1 MGRAGGEWGS
11 PVRGDE
17 GCAPGPGAWGSA
29 GGGSPFASPSHSL
42 SHSGVRRG
50 SGAGGGERTPLRD
63 PVLTA
68 KKREHDRVSAVLFKP
83 HSLSVLV
90 AVVGLLALRADVF
103 WTRRG
108 GGERDPL
115 DGARDGVLGCVTV
128 LLGYFCSQ
136 APDGMLVRPHPA
148 VWRGVLGLSVAYLCV
163 LSFLLVQD
171 AAQARDYLRVFDANL
186 GAPLEERSYGEACAV
201 WDPSAG
207 AAALGLPPW
216 HNVQAAVLDRFLLAH
231 FFGWFAK
238 ALIVRERGI
247 LWVLSVGFELVER
260 AMTHVLPN
268 FAECWWDSVILDV
281 LVCNLAGME
290 LGLAVCR
297 WADVKLFDWYN
308 WRTVSSYPT
317 LRGKARR
324 TLSQFAPFSWDT
336 YAWEPLS
343 SPGRFL
349 QVLFFVLV
357 VLTVEVNAFLLKTVL
372 WVPPESHLNIVRL
385 ALWALISVPATQEY
399 YVFIAEPSA
408 DGLNKLGAQAWISCA
423 IVLTEVC
430 MHVKFAA
437 GMFPDFWSPPPHV
450 TYAGALLFLALV
462 LWFLA
467 LFIVRPAPKRLSP
480 RDHEALRGDGR
491 PAHDADGSP
500 VRPKRL

>member
-1 MGRAGGEWGS
+1 MTREERPFIVVAWVAWREMREGGQEAWATSPPSAMNSPGS
-11 PVRGDE
+11 
-17 GCAPGPGAWGSA
+17 
-29 GGGSPFASPSHSL
+29 
-42 SHSGVRRG
+42 VRRG
-50 SGAGGGERTPLRD
+50 SGAGGVERTPLRD
-63 PVLTA
+63 PMLTA
-68 KKREHDRVSAVLFKP
+68 KKREHDRVSAVLFRP
-83 HSLSVLV
+83 HSLSVLLF
-90 AVVGLLALRADVF
+90 VVGLLALRADVF
-103 WTRRG
+103 GTRG
-108 GGERDPL
+108 GPSGGVADPL
-115 DGARDGVLGCVTV
+115 KGTRDGVLGMCTV

-171 AAQARDYLRVFDANL
+171 ADQARDYLRVFDANL
-186 GAPLEERSYGEACAV
+186 GGPLEERSYGEDCAV
-201 WDPSAG
+201 WDTSAPPG
-207 AAALGLPPW
+207 EPPW
-216 HNVQAAVLDRFLLAH
+216 HNVRDAVLDRFLLAH

-247 LWVLSVGFELVER
+247 LWVLSIGFELVER
-260 AMTHVLPN
+260 SMTHVLPN
-268 FAECWWDSVILDV
+268 FSECWWDSAVLDV
-281 LVCNLAGME
+281 LGCNLAGME

-324 TLSQFAPFSWDT
+324 TLSQFSPFSWDT

-343 SPGRFL
+343 TPGRFL
-349 QVLFFVLV
+349 QVLFYILV

-399 YVFIAEPSA
+399 YVFIAEPHE
-408 DGLNKLGAQAWISCA
+408 DGLNKLGAQAWISFA

-437 GMFPDFWSPPPHV
+437 GMFPDFWNPPPHV
-450 TYAGALLFLALV
+450 RYAAAGLGLSLV
-462 LWFLA
+462 LWFLS
-467 LFIVRPAPKRLSP
+467 LFA
-480 RDHEALRGDGR
+480 ATFRGLGAKGYARVDLYGT
-491 PAHDADGSP
+491 PP
-500 VRPKRL
+500 RPKRL